1 MKKHS
6 GMRPHDIV
14 VLLKI
19 AAKKQEPWLMKDLSS
34 ELNISAGEISE
45 SLHRSWLA
53 GLISIDK
60 KELMKSA
67 LLEFLQYGLKYVYPQ
82 HPGALV
88 RGVPTAYSAPPLSE
102 LVMSNEAVVWPYADG
117 TVRGQAIIPL
127 HPSVPKA
134 CMADPTLYELLALAD
149 ALRIGRTREKTQG
162 IEELR
167 KRIC

>member
-1 MKKHS
+1 
-6 GMRPHDIV
+6 MRPHDIV

-19 AAKKQEPWLMKDLSS
+19 AAKGQQLWLMKDLSS
-34 ELNISAGEISE
+34 ELNISSGEISE
-45 SLHRSWLA
+45 SLNRSWLA
-53 GLISIDK
+53 GLISNDK

-67 LLEFLQYGLKYVYPQ
+67 LLEFLQYGFKYVYPQ

-88 RGVPTAYSAPPLSE
+88 RGVPTAFSASPLSE
-102 LVMSNEAVVWPYADG
+102 MIVSNEAVVWPYADG

-134 CMADPTLYELLALAD
+134 CLSDPKLHELLALAD
-149 ALRIGRTREKTQG
+149 ALRIGRAREKTLA

-167 KRIC
+167 KRLC

>member
-1 MKKHS
+1 
-6 GMRPHDIV
+6 
-14 VLLKI
+14 
-19 AAKKQEPWLMKDLSS
+19 
-34 ELNISAGEISE
+34 
-45 SLHRSWLA
+45 
-53 GLISIDK
+53 
-60 KELMKSA
+60 
-67 LLEFLQYGLKYVYPQ
+67 LKYVYPQ